1 MEAMEGREQ
10 ILEEEAHQMFS
21 PSLQRTMVMF
31 SQTHSSVALMR
42 LGSVVAGAGFAGPVR
57 RWHCKAPRVLR
68 SNW

>member
-31 SQTHSSVALMR
+31 RKPTRASL
-42 LGSVVAGAGFAGPVR
+42 
-57 RWHCKAPRVLR
+57 
-68 SNW
+68 